1 VQPSRFTSRPDT
13 SKWSRSGVSAL
24 LNQLAELLHVGFA
37 RVSGNAGVGR
47 LHLGTE
53 RCQVGSRHLHARR
66 FELLDLLGLVISDEL
81 AHEIAGSGALLA
93 EDRLLGGVSFFQ
105 VAALTVW
112 IMLL

>member
-1 VQPSRFTSRPDT
+1 MLDQIT
-13 SKWSRSGVSAL
+13 
-24 LNQLAELLHVGFA
+24 ELLHVGLA
-37 RVSGNAGVGR
+37 GIGGNARIGG
-47 LHLGTE
+47 LHPGAE
-53 RCQVGSRHLHARR
+53 RRQVGSRHLHVRG
-66 FELLDLLGLVISDEL
+66 FELPDLIRLVIGDQL